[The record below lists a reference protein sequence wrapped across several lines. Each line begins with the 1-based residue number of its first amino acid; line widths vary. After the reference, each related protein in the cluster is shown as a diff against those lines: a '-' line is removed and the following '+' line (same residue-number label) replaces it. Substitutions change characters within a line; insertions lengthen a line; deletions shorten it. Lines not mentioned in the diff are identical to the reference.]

1 MIKNYSLKKSRAY
14 SNEPLYLWLLT
25 ESYAPVANM
34 DEPDFALASEVV
46 RFIFIGTK
54 DFNED
59 VSWRFPHFLNLYSSR
74 FESGFLFEYQRFVDA
89 ILLFKERSKRLILLL

>member
-1 MIKNYSLKKSRAY
+1 MIKNYSLKKSRVY

-59 VSWRFPHFLNLYSSR
+59 VSGRFPHFLNLYSSR

-89 ILLFKERSKRLILLL
+89 ILLFQERSKRLILLL

>member
-14 SNEPLYLWLLT
+14 SNGSLSLWLLT
-25 ESYAPVANM
+25 KGYVTVANM
-34 DEPDFALASEVV
+34 DEPDLALASAVV

-59 VSWRFPHFLNLYSSR
+59 VSGRFPHFLNLYSAR
-74 FESGFLFEYQRFVDA
+74 FERVFPLR
-89 ILLFKERSKRLILLL
+89 I